1 MNVHNHAFQP
11 TYLPPL
17 RAVKSAAEGERYA
30 PMKASIT
37 IDAKSGNVS
46 LGGLLITTYSMTSEL
61 SESFSIEPERPVLV
75 LGKSIPCQ
83 FAVVQVVDGSQPV
96 RIALR
101 FENGV
106 LVSCFFTFPSA
117 APDEERRAC
126 SQWLTDQ
133 LGFSD
138 SLARFPWGS
147 AGVAT
152 DRSGSSHVFMHNQ
165 NNSWAR

>member
-1 MNVHNHAFQP
+1 
-11 TYLPPL
+11 
-17 RAVKSAAEGERYA
+17 
-30 PMKASIT
+30 MKASIT
-37 IDAKSGNVS
+37 VDAKSGNIS
-46 LGGLLITTYSMTSEL
+46 LGGFPITPHSMISQL
-61 SESFSIEPERPVLV
+61 SEPFSIEPERPVLV
-75 LGKSIPCQ
+75 LGKSVPCQ
-83 FAVVQVVDGSQPV
+83 FAVAQVVDGGQPV

-101 FENGV
+101 FENSV

-117 APDEERRAC
+117 SPDEERRIC

-133 LGFSD
+133 LGFSE